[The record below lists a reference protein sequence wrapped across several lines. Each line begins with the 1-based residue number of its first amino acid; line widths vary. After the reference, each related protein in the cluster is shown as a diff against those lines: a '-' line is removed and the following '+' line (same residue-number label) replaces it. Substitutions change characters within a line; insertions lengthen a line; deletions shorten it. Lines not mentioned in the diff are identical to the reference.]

1 MGTFR
6 TIALSICET
15 PAPAPCAKKS
25 EASRDAGRENLRKP
39 LRGPSSSSSPLPSF
53 SQPRAWAST
62 PLSSPGTI
70 ITTWGSTRGNSC
82 AKSVRVRLVKVR
94 GLSDSDAAFM
104 MLSKPTSAVQ
114 SVVNDLLAELH
125 AKSGCEKFGLSHESL
140 AAILYEVGAKHCTA
154 LKSEGEVRTFFL
166 SLRIDELALARACA
180 AGSNAAW
187 ESFLTRYREKL
198 YLSALRIARET
209 SAARELADT
218 LYADLYGTS
227 LRDGQRVSKL
237 ASYTG
242 RGSLE
247 GWLRTVLSQEY
258 VNRYR
263 RTKRLVS
270 LEEESEE
277 GVQFCAPEPEPIP
290 AADNRLAN
298 ATDEVLGCLSSED
311 RMVLN
316 AYYLDGRTLAEIA
329 RMLGVHE
336 STISRKLDKL
346 AKSLRKQIVAAL
358 GKRGMSRRQAEEA
371 LEVDVRDLQVD
382 IRRSLAQDS
391 PPSAFSEKRVEA
403 RVREGEG

>member
-1 MGTFR
+1 M
-6 TIALSICET
+6 
-15 PAPAPCAKKS
+15 
-25 EASRDAGRENLRKP
+25 
-39 LRGPSSSSSPLPSF
+39 SSS
-53 SQPRAWAST
+53 
-62 PLSSPGTI
+62 
-70 ITTWGSTRGNSC
+70 
-82 AKSVRVRLVKVR
+82 KSN
-94 GLSDSDAAFM
+94 
-104 MLSKPTSAVQ
+104 PAVH
-114 SVVNDLLAELH
+114 SVVSEMVAELH
-125 AKSGCEKFGLSHESL
+125 AKAGCERIGLTLESFST
-140 AAILYEVGAKHCTA
+140 ILCEVGTKCGAS
-154 LKSEGEVRTFFL
+154 SEDEARSFFL

-180 AGSNAAW
+180 AGENSAW
-187 ESFLTRYREKL
+187 EIFLTRFREKL
-198 YLSALRIARET
+198 YLSALRIARED

-227 LRDGQRVSKL
+227 TREGQRVSKL

-247 GWLRTVLSQEY
+247 GWLRTVLAQEY

-270 LEEESEE
+270 LDEESEE
-277 GVQFCAPEPEPIP
+277 GVQFRAPDPEPVS
-290 AADNRLAN
+290 AADSRLAR
-298 ATDEVLGCLSSED
+298 ATDHVLAELPAEERMILS
-311 RMVLN
+311 

-358 GKRGMSRRQAEEA
+358 TKDGMSRRQAEEA

-382 IRRSLAQDS
+382 IRSSLAQEA

-403 RVREGEG
+403 RVPEGEG